1 MNQPIDLNALSNLVS
16 GFPARPGQT
25 RSAAGNGSLSSPQTI
40 TVPSVPP
47 KKPSTTQV
55 EQAVTQVNDHLQSQH
70 RELLFSVDK
79 STGGTLIKV
88 VDQKTGQ
95 VLRQIPP
102 EYMVQLA
109 QALQKENHLNTIG
122 VKLKS

>member
-1 MNQPIDLNALSNLVS
+1 MNQPIDLNALSSLVS

-25 RSAAGNGSLSSPQTI
+25 RSVAENNSLSSPQMI
-40 TVPSVPP
+40 VPPTLP
-47 KKPSTTQV
+47 KKPSTTQI

-79 STGGTLIKV
+79 STGGTLVKV

-109 QALQKENHLNTIG
+109 QALQKENYLNTIG